1 VQVTYENHYYGG
13 VSTQVEGVTVIGL
26 VQLLHLSW
34 LWVGQIT
41 VLAHVSSHLFLLVLA
56 GIAWL
61 M

>member
-1 VQVTYENHYYGG
+1 M
-13 VSTQVEGVTVIGL
+13 IGL

-41 VLAHVSSHLFLLVLA
+41 VLVHVSSHLFLLVLA